1 MEKSALLRP
10 GGGAPARGGRG
21 ILVVGVFDMG
31 CPLSDEGV
39 FLTEEEEECLEKR
52 LSEDEW

>member
-39 FLTEEEEECLEKR
+39 FLTEEEEECLDKR